1 MDNLASA
8 RAALARAIDDVQAAI
23 NRVRA
28 AQNVD
33 WASVLAARYLHE
45 LHRSVQDLVRFRDR
59 LESTRA
65 GLT

>member
-1 MDNLASA
+1 MDNLGSA

-33 WASVLAARYLHE
+33 WASALASRYRHE
-45 LHRSVQDLVRFRDR
+45 LHVSSQDLVRFRDR
-59 LESTRA
+59 LEATRA